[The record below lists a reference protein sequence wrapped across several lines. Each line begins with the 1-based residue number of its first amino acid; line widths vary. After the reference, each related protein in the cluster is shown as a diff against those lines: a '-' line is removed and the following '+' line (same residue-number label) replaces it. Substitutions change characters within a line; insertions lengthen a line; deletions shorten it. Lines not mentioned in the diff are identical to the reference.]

1 MNHTRPTRSRHVRP
15 SSTLDLQRT
24 KGPKSLATSSLHLSL
39 PGGLS
44 SAPDR
49 QHLTVLVGLQ
59 NHISPYLKASS
70 SGGKKPYTGKY
81 DPSTGLG
88 RGAPGFTTNV
98 ARIPVPAHIVARIRA
113 GEEVSA
119 EEITAAQDEVRRKM
133 EREER
138 EKRGESEEEQAKS
151 KKGKKGKRR

>member
-1 MNHTRPTRSRHVRP
+1 MVDSGTI
-15 SSTLDLQRT
+15 LFAGL
-24 KGPKSLATSSLHLSL
+24 LLL
-39 PGGLS
+39 PPALIY
-44 SAPDR
+44 
-49 QHLTVLVGLQ
+49 LV
-59 NHISPYLKASS
+59 IRPYLKGGS
-70 SGGKKPYTGKY
+70 SGGRKPYTGKY